1 MALAAVVYIF
11 NCAPQ
16 PRPHVDRVIQEVLPL
31 VRIIFQP
38 GPRCPTTL
46 SSVAERAGS
55 HEISRR
61 VVSAFDERLNVVERE
76 LAVGE
81 YSRTVDA
88 TIGVAAEYIRALVVS
103 RL

>member
-1 MALAAVVYIF
+1 MALATPVYRL
-11 NCAPQ
+11 NRAPQ
-16 PRPHVDRVIQEVLPL
+16 PRPHVSRVIQEVLPL

-38 GPRCPTTL
+38 GPRSPTAF
-46 SSVAERAGS
+46 SSVAVRAGS

-61 VVSAFDERLNVVERE
+61 VITAFDERLNMVERQFV
-76 LAVGE
+76 VGE

-88 TIGVAAEYIRALVVS
+88 TIGIAAEDIRALVVP